1 MQSLKVYLLEG
12 RYDPSIFHAVFM
24 AGSPGAGK
32 SHVAEQLALP
42 GQLGYKLINSDMEFS
57 RYMKDAFLDLVL
69 NVDQQFQRDVV
80 RNVAKRHSQAKK
92 RHAEIGRLGLVI
104 DGTARNVGK
113 IKTQKKELE
122 AKGYECAMVYVST
135 QLEYAIVSDDI
146 RGATGGRSLGPEMI
160 TKMHKDVVKNIGV
173 YKKMFG
179 KLFFEVDN
187 SVWEKTPTQTRKLY
201 NTIAKWSKT
210 MPKNKIAKQWMRDN

>member
-1 MQSLKVYLLEG
+1 
-12 RYDPSIFHAVFM
+12 M

-42 GQLGYKLINSDMEFS
+42 GQLGYKEINSDNEFT

-80 RNVAKRHSQAKK
+80 RAVAKKHSQAKK
-92 RHAEIGRLGLVI
+92 RHAEIGRLGLVL
-104 DGTARNVGK
+104 DGTARNSGK
-113 IKTQKKELE
+113 VKSQKKELE

-135 QLEYAIVSDDI
+135 SLESAIVSDDI

-160 TKMHKDVVKNIGV
+160 TSMHKDVTKNIGV

-179 KLFFEVDN
+179 RLFFEVDN
-187 SVWEKTPTQTRKLY
+187 SVWEKTPSQTRRLY
-201 NTIAKWSKT
+201 NTLAKWSKT
-210 MPKNKIAKQWMRDN
+210 MPKNRIAKQWMKDN

>member
-1 MQSLKVYLLEG
+1 MQSLQSFLEG
-12 RYDPSIFHAVFM
+12 RNDPSIFHAVFM

-42 GQLGYKLINSDMEFS
+42 GQLGYKEINSDNEFT

-80 RNVAKRHSQAKK
+80 RNVAKRHSQAKQ

-146 RGATGGRSLGPEMI
+146 RGATGGRSLGPEMV

-179 KLFFEVDN
+179 RLLFEVDN
-187 SVWEKTPTQTRKLY
+187 SVWEKTPSQTRKLFG
-201 NTIAKWSKT
+201 ILSKWSKT
-210 MPKNKIAKQWMRDN
+210 MPKNKIAKQWMKDN

>member
-1 MQSLKVYLLEG
+1 MQSFKNFIVEG
-12 RYDPSIFHAVFM
+12 RNDPSIFHAVFM

-42 GQLGYKLINSDMEFS
+42 GQLGYKEINSDNEFT

-113 IKTQKKELE
+113 IKAQKKELE

-179 KLFFEVDN
+179 RLFFEVDN
-187 SVWEKTPTQTRKLY
+187 SVWEKTPSQTRRLY
-201 NTIAKWSKT
+201 NTLAKWSKT
-210 MPKNKIAKQWMRDN
+210 MPKNKIAKQWMKDN

>member
-1 MQSLKVYLLEG
+1 MQSFKNFIVEG
-12 RYDPSIFHAVFM
+12 RNDPSIFHAVFM

-32 SHVAEQLALP
+32 SHVAKQLALP
-42 GQLGYKLINSDMEFS
+42 GQLGYKEINSDNEFT

-80 RNVAKRHSQAKK
+80 RAVAKKHSQAKK
-92 RHAEIGRLGLVI
+92 RHAEIGRLGLVL
-104 DGTARNVGK
+104 DGTARNSGK
-113 IKTQKKELE
+113 VKSQKKELE

-135 QLEYAIVSDDI
+135 SLESAIVSDDI

-160 TKMHKDVVKNIGV
+160 TSMHKDVTKNIGV

-179 KLFFEVDN
+179 RLFFEVDN
-187 SVWEKTPTQTRKLY
+187 SVWEKTPSQTRRLY
-201 NTIAKWSKT
+201 NTLAKWSKT
-210 MPKNKIAKQWMRDN
+210 MPKNRIAKQWMKDN

>member
-1 MQSLKVYLLEG
+1 MQSFNNFIKEG
-12 RYDPSIFHAVFM
+12 RNDPSIFHAVFM

-42 GQLGYKLINSDMEFS
+42 GQLGYKEINSDNEFT

-80 RNVAKRHSQAKK
+80 RNVAKRHSQSKK
-92 RHAEIGRLGLVI
+92 RHAEIGRLGLVL
-104 DGTARNVGK
+104 DGTARNAGK
-113 IKTQKKELE
+113 VKAQKKELE

-135 QLEYAIVSDDI
+135 SLESAIVSDDI

-173 YKKMFG
+173 YKKIFG
-179 KLFFEVDN
+179 RLFFEVDN
-187 SVWEKTPTQTRKLY
+187 SVWEKTPSQTRRLY
-201 NTIAKWSKT
+201 NTLAKWSKT
-210 MPKNKIAKQWMRDN
+210 MPKNKIAKQWMKDN

>member
-1 MQSLKVYLLEG
+1 MQSFKIFEG
-12 RYDPSIFHAVFM
+12 RNDPSIFHAVFM
-24 AGSPGAGK
+24 CGSPGAGK

-42 GQLGYKLINSDMEFS
+42 GQLGYKSINSDHEFQK
-57 RYMKDAFLDLVL
+57 YMKDAFLDLVL

-113 IKTQKKELE
+113 IKSQKKELE

-160 TKMHKDVVKNIGV
+160 TSMHKDVVKNINV
-173 YKKMFG
+173 YKRMFG

-201 NTIAKWSKT
+201 NTISRWSKT
-210 MPKNKIAKQWMRDN
+210 MPKNKIAQQWMKDN

>member
-1 MQSLKVYLLEG
+1 MQSLKNYIQEG
-12 RYDPSIFHAVFM
+12 RNDPSIFHAVFM
-24 AGSPGAGK
+24 SGSPGAGK
-32 SHVAEQLALP
+32 SHVAQQLALP
-42 GQLGYKLINSDMEFS
+42 GQLGYKEINSDNEFT

-69 NVDQQFQRDVV
+69 NPDQQFQRDVT
-80 RNVAKRHSQAKK
+80 RAVAKRHSQAKK

-104 DGTARNVGK
+104 DGTARNVSK
-113 IKTQKKELE
+113 IKNQKAELE

-135 QLEYAIVSDDI
+135 SLDSAIENDHM

-160 TKMHKDVVKNIGV
+160 TSMHKDVVKNINV
-173 YKKMFG
+173 YKRMFG

-201 NTIAKWSKT
+201 NTISRWSKT
-210 MPKNKIAKQWMRDN
+210 MPKNKIAQQWMKDN

>member
-1 MQSLKVYLLEG
+1 MQSFKNFIVEG
-12 RYDPSIFHAVFM
+12 RNDPSIFHAVFM

-42 GQLGYKLINSDMEFS
+42 GQLGYKEINSDNEFT

-80 RNVAKRHSQAKK
+80 RAVAKKHSQAKK
-92 RHAEIGRLGLVI
+92 RHAEIGRLGLVL
-104 DGTARNVGK
+104 DGTARNSGK
-113 IKTQKKELE
+113 VKSQKKELE

-135 QLEYAIVSDDI
+135 SLESAIVSDDI

-160 TKMHKDVVKNIGV
+160 TSMHKDVTKNIGV

-179 KLFFEVDN
+179 RLFFEVDN
-187 SVWEKTPTQTRKLY
+187 SVWEKTPTQTRKLFGQLS
-201 NTIAKWSKT
+201 KWSKI
-210 MPKNKIAKQWMRDN
+210 MPKNKIAKQWMKDN

>member
-1 MQSLKVYLLEG
+1 MQSFKNFIVEG
-12 RYDPSIFHAVFM
+12 RNDPSIFHAVFM

-42 GQLGYKLINSDMEFS
+42 GQLGYKEINSDNEFT

-113 IKTQKKELE
+113 IKAQKKELE

-135 QLEYAIVSDDI
+135 SLESAIVSDDI

-173 YKKMFG
+173 YKKIFG
-179 KLFFEVDN
+179 RLFFEVDN
-187 SVWEKTPTQTRKLY
+187 SVWEKTPSQTRRLY
-201 NTIAKWSKT
+201 NTLAKWSKT
-210 MPKNKIAKQWMRDN
+210 MPKNKIAKQWMKDN

>member
-1 MQSLKVYLLEG
+1 MQSFKNFIVEG
-12 RYDPSIFHAVFM
+12 RNDPSIFHAVFM

-42 GQLGYKLINSDMEFS
+42 GQLGYKEINSDNEFT

-80 RNVAKRHSQAKK
+80 RAVAKKHSQAKK
-92 RHAEIGRLGLVI
+92 RHAEIGRLGLVL
-104 DGTARNVGK
+104 DGTARNSGK
-113 IKTQKKELE
+113 VKSQKKELE

-135 QLEYAIVSDDI
+135 SLESAIVSDDI

-160 TKMHKDVVKNIGV
+160 TSMHKDVTKNIGV

-179 KLFFEVDN
+179 RLFFEVDN
-187 SVWEKTPTQTRKLY
+187 SVWEKTPSQTRRLY
-201 NTIAKWSKT
+201 NTLAKWSKT
-210 MPKNKIAKQWMRDN
+210 MPKNRIAKQWMKDN